1 MNEAIDLYS
10 AWGRNNKGTVLVFS
24 SGNEPNVGSE
34 YVVYPAN
41 HNPDILVVSA
51 TNSNGQI
58 ADFSCHGDEVDVVAP
73 GVNVLTLTMTSSGSY
88 TYDYFTGTSAAC
100 PHVAAVAALILS
112 VNPNLTNIEVNEIIE
127 STARKVGST
136 SYSIVDARPNGT
148 WNEYMGYGLVDA
160 SAAIEAALQTLN

>member
-1 MNEAIDLYS
+1 MT
-10 AWGRNNKGTVLVFS
+10 KMKFS
-24 SGNEPNVGSE
+24 SLTMLENRMFFSKQKNRSRM
-34 YVVYPAN
+34 
-41 HNPDILVVSA
+41 
-51 TNSNGQI
+51 QI
-58 ADFSCHGDEVDVVAP
+58 FSGVDVVAP

-112 VNPNLTNIEVNEIIE
+112 VNPNLTNIEVNDIIE

-136 SYSIVDARPNGT
+136 PYSIVDARPNGT

-160 SAAIEAALQTLN
+160 SAAIAAALQTLN